1 MEELRS
7 LKNYK
12 PSRFKAPGCIYKSRF
27 ADSAVFFVNQLRHTK
42 GKWYGTPFELIGW
55 QEQIILVGEAGPFT
69 GIGR

>member
-1 MEELRS
+1 VEELRS